1 MTHGPWWIVGPAIG
15 LVVVLMLWTLNKP
28 LGALGGWVDLEAW
41 LRAPRRPPTWRLV
54 FLLGVVLGGLAYAV
68 VMGGLAPGL
77 ANAPLAARL
86 GGGAAALT
94 LTSLAAGAAIG
105 FGARI
110 ASGCTSGH
118 GISGTAL
125 GSPASLVSCAT
136 FMGVAVGSA
145 HVIAWLAGG
154 A

>member
-1 MTHGPWWIVGPAIG
+1 MTNGPWWMVGPAIG
-15 LVVVLMLWTLNKP
+15 LLVVLMLWTLNKP

-41 LRAPRRPPTWRLV
+41 LRGPSRAVTWRLW
-54 FLLGVVLGGLAYAV
+54 FLLGVMAGGLAYAV
-68 VMGGLAPGL
+68 TTGGFAPGV

-86 GGGAAALT
+86 GGGALAVV
-94 LTSLAAGAAIG
+94 LTSLLAGAAIG
-105 FGARI
+105 FGARV

-125 GSPASLVSCAT
+125 GSPASIVSSAT
-136 FMGVAVGSA
+136 FMGVAVATA
-145 HVIAWLAGG
+145 HAILWLSGG